1 MERLA
6 PAALRAS
13 GALRSYRF
21 DAFVLSPRRRAL
33 MRAGR
38 IVPLIP
44 RYLDLLLLLVERRGE
59 AVHRNA
65 ILDAV
70 WSDVVVSEGALTQ
83 AVRSIRRALRDDP
96 REPRFIRTVSRHGY
110 QFVFPT
116 VEELDE
122 TELAGPAVEPTVDA
136 TAAPDEVEGALAV
149 LLGQNGTAANGDA
162 RRDAAEQL
170 HSLGTKEALKRLDS
184 RPGHERA
191 RALLR
196 DARWEVLGAG
206 QVPLLGQPGALLTT
220 LHLVALRLRRVL
232 REIEERWAGAAIG
245 GGLSGALGGTLGGLA
260 LCLGPGA
267 HAAPSLCAVLAL
279 LGAFVGGV
287 GAVGVG
293 AGLVAAEAVFRSAR
307 GPMIVALAAIGGS
320 AIGGSAH
327 LVARWTL
334 EGLFGHA
341 PSPLAGGVEGLLIGA
356 GAGLGY
362 ALATH
367 PEAGGMAAPRGMRR
381 ASVVMLTGA
390 GCGAAGLIL
399 ALTGH
404 HSGAMSLELLA
415 RSFPGSQVSLEPLAR
430 WLGEASPGLAT
441 RLVIGSGE
449 GAFFGTGLAFGLT
462 RRPR

>member
-1 MERLA
+1 
-6 PAALRAS
+6 
-13 GALRSYRF
+13 
-21 DAFVLSPRRRAL
+21 

-44 RYLDLLLLLVERRGE
+44 RYLDLLLVLVERRHE
-59 AVHRNA
+59 AVHRHA
-65 ILDAV
+65 IFDAV

-83 AVRSIRRALRDDP
+83 AVRSLRRALCDDP

-110 QFVFPT
+110 QFVFQT
-116 VEELDE
+116 VEELDDAE
-122 TELAGPAVEPTVDA
+122 QATPTVESSENPA
-136 TAAPDEVEGALAV
+136 AAPDKVESALAI
-149 LLGQNGTAANGDA
+149 LLARNGTTANGDA

-170 HSLGTKEALKRLDS
+170 HSLGTEEALRRLDS

-206 QVPLLGQPGALLTT
+206 HVPILGQPGALLTAV
-220 LHLVALRLRRVL
+220 HLAGLRLRRVW
-232 REIEERWAGAAIG
+232 REIEERWAGAAVG
-245 GGLSGALGGTLGGLA
+245 GGLAGALGGTLGGLA
-260 LCLGPGA
+260 LCLGPHG
-267 HAAPSLCAVLAL
+267 HAALSLCAVLAL

-307 GPMIVALAAIGGS
+307 GAMIVALGAIGGS

-327 LVARWTL
+327 LLARWTL

-381 ASVVMLTGA
+381 AIVVLLTGV
-390 GCGAAGLIL
+390 GCGVAGLIL

-430 WLGEASPGLAT
+430 LLGEVSPGLAT
-441 RLVIGSGE
+441 RLLIGSGE
-449 GAFFGTGLAFGLT
+449 GALFGAGLAFGLT